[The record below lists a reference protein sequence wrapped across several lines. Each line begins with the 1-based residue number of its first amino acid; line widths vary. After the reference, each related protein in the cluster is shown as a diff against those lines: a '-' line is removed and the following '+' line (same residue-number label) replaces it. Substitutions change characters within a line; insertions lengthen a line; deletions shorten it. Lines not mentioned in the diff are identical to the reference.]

1 MSETDPRGYYTCL
14 GLRPWAT
21 AADIRAA
28 YHRCAKQWHPDVDP
42 RPEAKARFQAIT
54 EAYRILINPAER
66 AIYDRSAGADRSQS
80 GAASLQPVFV
90 TLPELSIRSL
100 SLGNSRVATLLLF
113 GVLGL
118 AAVLLSEM
126 FPGAEERLPSSLP
139 PPTAASASLEDALS
153 KALALAPVQVHQ
165 DDAAGSARPPNLSPS
180 PGLPRPAKN
189 EASPISGAWL
199 FRDLPNQKPPINLL
213 TREEARETQ
222 RHLIERG
229 YLVGQAD
236 GLWGP
241 RSQAA
246 LEDFRRAQGLVSDDG
261 STSETQ
267 SAPPSQAAQASE
279 KPGLL
284 EQVFPP
290 ERPAE
295 LSNPPGAEVNNPTG
309 EIANVTPERRPS
321 GQSQQIG
328 ASETYV
334 GSWAPSRAACASAE
348 VPPLAISAQRASSF
362 GGLAGGC
369 EFGEVRREDDG
380 WRTRAQCFADGKR
393 WTANVH
399 LRATGSTLMWS
410 SERGRATYYRC
421 G

>member
-66 AIYDRSAGADRSQS
+66 AIYDKSAGAVRSQS
-80 GAASLQPVFV
+80 YAASLQPVFV
-90 TLPELSIRSL
+90 RLPAISIRSL

-118 AAVLLSEM
+118 AAVLLGEM
-126 FPGAEERLPSSLP
+126 FPGAEEMRPSSLP
-139 PPTAASASLEDALS
+139 PPTAASESLEDLLS
-153 KALALAPVQVHQ
+153 KALALTPVQ

-199 FRDLPNQKPPINLL
+199 FRDLPNQKPTINLL

-222 RHLIERG
+222 RRLIERG

-261 STSETQ
+261 STRETQ

-279 KPGLL
+279 KPG
-284 EQVFPP
+284 
-290 ERPAE
+290 
-295 LSNPPGAEVNNPTG
+295 
-309 EIANVTPERRPS
+309 
-321 GQSQQIG
+321 
-328 ASETYV
+328 
-334 GSWAPSRAACASAE
+334 
-348 VPPLAISAQRASSF
+348 SF
-362 GGLAGGC
+362 
-369 EFGEVRREDDG
+369 
-380 WRTRAQCFADGKR
+380 
-393 WTANVH
+393 
-399 LRATGSTLMWS
+399 
-410 SERGRATYYRC
+410 
-421 G
+421 